1 MKRKKGVIMKKLATI
16 IIGAFLLSIFN
27 PFTVLA
33 VEKSVLEVP
42 DNSMSLQEAVN
53 LALKHSNKVKQ
64 IDFDIERSEEVRKQ
78 AADRVNFIP
87 VGAGHD
93 PQAVAAFT
101 GLVAV
106 DMGLQMT
113 KKSKEL
119 EKDKVTLNVFNKYTN
134 ALAANKKYEL
144 AKLELDKAKRD
155 WQVALLSLDAG
166 IISKSQIKLAEAGNK
181 SAQLNYALAA
191 KEVEKAYQDL
201 NAIIG
206 RRAQDRPLLIDEVE
220 YVPLEVE
227 NIDFTVVRIMDG
239 NPAIW
244 LAEEQVQLA
253 KIQLDLYSWNDPTR
267 EPYNAKKIDIEKAEL
282 SAVDAKKQMR
292 DGLYS
297 LYQGIL
303 QLEDNYKLAEQ
314 GLKVSIED
322 YNIKKLQYDVGMLS
336 KQDYLAAELALSKAE
351 NNFNQIIYQHE
362 ALKQT
367 FYKPWAA
374 SMQ

>member
-1 MKRKKGVIMKKLATI
+1 MKKLATI
-16 IIGAFLLSIFN
+16 IISTFLLSILN

-33 VEKSVLEVP
+33 AEKAVLEVP
-42 DNSMSLQEAVN
+42 DNSMTLQEAVE
-53 LALKHSNKVKQ
+53 LGLKYSNKVKQ
-64 IDFDIERSEEVRKQ
+64 IDYDIERSEEVRKQ
-78 AADRVNFIP
+78 AADNIKYIP
-87 VGAGHD
+87 IGGGHD
-93 PQAVAAFT
+93 PQVSAAFT

-134 ALAANKKYEL
+134 VLAAVKKYEL

-166 IISKSQIKLAEAGNK
+166 VISKSQIKLAEAGNK
-181 SAQLNYALAA
+181 SAQVSYDLAA

-206 RRAQDRPLLIDEVE
+206 RKAQDRPLLIDEVE
-220 YVPLEVE
+220 YVPLEVD

-244 LAEEQVQLA
+244 LAEQQVDLA
-253 KIQLDLYSWNDPTR
+253 EIQLDLYNWADPTR
-267 EPYNAKKIDIEKAEL
+267 EPYKAKQIDVDKAEL

-314 GLKVSIED
+314 GLKVSMEE
-322 YNIKKLQYDVGMLS
+322 YNLKQLQYEVGMLS

-374 SMQ
+374 QMETASKDV

>member
-1 MKRKKGVIMKKLATI
+1 MKRITTI
-16 IIGAFLLSIFN
+16 IIGAFLLSILS

-33 VEKSVLEVP
+33 AEKATLELQ
-42 DNSMSLQEAVN
+42 DDSLTLQEAID
-53 LALKHSNKVKQ
+53 LALKHSNKMKQ

-87 VGAGHD
+87 SGPGHD
-93 PQAVAAFT
+93 PQAIAAFT

-113 KKSKEL
+113 KKGKEL
-119 EKDKVTLNVFNKYTN
+119 EEDKVTLNVFNKYTSVLT
-134 ALAANKKYEL
+134 AGEKYEL
-144 AKLELDKAKRD
+144 AKLELDKAKKD
-155 WQVALLSLDAG
+155 WQITLLSYDAG
-166 IISKSQIKLAEAGNK
+166 VISKSQLKMAEAGNK
-181 SAQLNYALAA
+181 SAQTAYDLAA
-191 KEVEKAYQDL
+191 KEVEKSYQDL

-206 RRAQDRPLLIDEVE
+206 NKAQDRPRLIEEME
-220 YVPLEVE
+220 YAPLEVD
-227 NIDFTVVRIMDG
+227 NIDFTITRIMDG

-244 LAEEQVQLA
+244 LAEQQVGLA
-253 KIQLDLYSWNDPTR
+253 EIQLDLYSWADPTR
-267 EPYNAKKIDIEKAEL
+267 EPYKAKQIDVDKAEL
-282 SAVDAKKQMR
+282 SAADAKKQMR

-314 GLKVSIED
+314 GLKVSVED
-322 YNIKKLQYDVGMLS
+322 YNLKKLQYDVGMIS
-336 KQDYLAAELALSKAE
+336 KQDYLAAQLALTKAE
-351 NNFNQIIYQHE
+351 NNFNQIVYQHE

-374 SMQ
+374 QI